1 MTGDDARRF
10 DSGGW
15 VADVWADDCGGHGIA
30 IGLDYGLV
38 FGGVGGGC
46 LRHL

>member
-1 MTGDDARRF
+1 MIGGGARRF

-15 VADVWADDCGGHGIA
+15 VADVWADDCGGQDGA

-38 FGGVGGGC
+38 FGGVGGGR
-46 LRHL
+46 LRH